1 MKEMFKVQ
9 SPERRG
15 YIRKV
20 KGVWYEDF
28 EVAADKEDGIRLWSV
43 CKFGLYA
50 EVSRETPKHV

>member
-1 MKEMFKVQ
+1 MFKVQ

-15 YIRKV
+15 YVRKL
-20 KGVWYEDF
+20 KGVWYENF

-50 EVSRETPKHV
+50 EVSGETPKHV